1 MFGQIFCST
10 RKSVEMTC
18 KQLIQNL
25 TIDLTQER
33 KDILVRTANSLEDS
47 KIKETLIHGVA
58 CHHAGM
64 LSQDRRAIE
73 ALFREGNLPVLVTTS
88 TLAMGVNLPAHL
100 VVIKST
106 KYYANGEYKD
116 YSASMLFQMIGR
128 AGRPQFDTSAVAVIM
143 TTASDKVR
151 TY

>member
-1 MFGQIFCST
+1 
-10 RKSVEMTC
+10 MTC

-25 TIDLTQER
+25 TVDLNAER
-33 KDILVRTANSLEDS
+33 KQTLAQAANSLDDS
-47 KIKETLIHGVA
+47 KLRESMIHGIA

-64 LSQDRRAIE
+64 LPNDRRKIE
-73 ALFREGNLPVLVTTS
+73 TLFREGNLPVLITTS

-106 KYYANGEYKD
+106 KYYANGEYRD
-116 YSASMLFQMIGR
+116 YGESMLFQMIGR

-143 TTASDKVR
+143 TTAADKVR
-151 TY
+151 NFSVQFYC